1 MTHII
6 QRPIPSTGEMLPVLG
21 CGTYRGFDVEVGGK
35 QYSRLADVLG
45 VLLDAKGS
53 MIDSSPMYGRAEEV
67 TGGLLQR
74 LGRRSEAF
82 LATKVWTSG
91 RASGIAQ
98 MEQSLKLL
106 RTDHVDLMQVH
117 NLVDARTHLDTL
129 AGWKAEGRTR
139 YVGVTHYHSG
149 AYPELERTLRREPLD
164 FVQLNYSLDDRA
176 AEDRLLPLAI
186 EKGIAVI
193 VNVPFGGGGLIQ
205 RLARE
210 ALPDFA
216 AEIGCR
222 TWSQL
227 LLKFVLGH
235 PAVTCAIPGTGN
247 PAHMAENICGR
258 RRRSDRS
265 KETDSCLVAKSM
277 SVVAEDVA
285 ERDRP
290 SVSPR
295 AKMRL
300 SSGQFT
306 APSNTR
312 PGPSCPCR
320 SDSN

>member
-21 CGTYRGFDVEVGGK
+21 CGTYRGFDVEAGGK
-35 QYSRLADVLG
+35 HYNRLADVLS

-53 MIDSSPMYGRAEEV
+53 TIDSSPMYGRAEEV
-67 TGGLLQR
+67 TGALLQR
-74 LGRRSEAF
+74 LGRRNGAF

-91 RASGIAQ
+91 RANGIAQ

-164 FVQLNYSLDDRA
+164 FVQLNYSLDDWA

-216 AEIGCR
+216 AEIGCC

-247 PAHMAENICGR
+247 PAHMAENISAAEGDLAEAR
-258 RRRSDRS
+258 ERILAWWRSR
-265 KETDSCLVAKSM
+265 
-277 SVVAEDVA
+277 
-285 ERDRP
+285 
-290 SVSPR
+290 
-295 AKMRL
+295 
-300 SSGQFT
+300 
-306 APSNTR
+306 
-312 PGPSCPCR
+312 
-320 SDSN
+320 

>member
-1 MTHII
+1 MTHIV

-35 QYSRLADVLG
+35 HYSRLADVLG

-67 TGGLLQR
+67 AGGLLQR

-117 NLVDARTHLDTL
+117 NLVDVRTHLDTL

-149 AYPELERTLRREPLD
+149 AYPDLERTLRREPLD
-164 FVQLNYSLDDRA
+164 FVQLNYSIDDRA

-235 PAVTCAIPGTGN
+235 PGVTCAIPGTGN
-247 PAHMAENICGR
+247 PAHMAENISAAEGDLTEAR
-258 RRRSDRS
+258 KRILAWWRSR
-265 KETDSCLVAKSM
+265 
-277 SVVAEDVA
+277 
-285 ERDRP
+285 
-290 SVSPR
+290 
-295 AKMRL
+295 
-300 SSGQFT
+300 
-306 APSNTR
+306 
-312 PGPSCPCR
+312 
-320 SDSN
+320 